1 MDIISS
7 SEDGDKAVVNAMVT
21 VLDAKR
27 IGYESVKRV
36 SEDVAGSG
44 MSAEEI
50 DRRWLEYVEEFV
62 TSPNA
67 PTMSAKVKFQL
78 IKIDWAWYI
87 ELTDELVKI
96 LSGGWRCRTS
106 KFTRKLSV

>member
-7 SEDGDKAVVNAMVT
+7 SEDGDKAVVNARVT

-50 DRRWLEYVEEFV
+50 DRR
-62 TSPNA
+62 
-67 PTMSAKVKFQL
+67 
-78 IKIDWAWYI
+78 
-87 ELTDELVKI
+87 
-96 LSGGWRCRTS
+96 
-106 KFTRKLSV
+106 